1 MDDSADGDGSGD
13 SAGDDGSDDSD
24 DHGDGE
30 PWPVED
36 RETVFTSPWLS
47 VHRET
52 VRRPDGESGE
62 YYLGD
67 TGGDSVAVVAEHDDR
82 LVLVSEYRPKIRQRI
97 LSCPGGGVDDDET
110 PVEAARRELRE
121 ETGYEAGE
129 LRVLQTYWPTVA
141 VTMRRSI
148 VYATDLEPVGTDPD
162 DGEFIEVVELPVEE
176 AFERAREDNVP
187 GWFLTS
193 LLVARNDGL
202 L

>member
-1 MDDSADGDGSGD
+1 MDDSGGNEESGPSD
-13 SAGDDGSDDSD
+13 ARDD
-24 DHGDGE
+24 E

-47 VHRET
+47 VHRER
-52 VRRPDGESGE
+52 VRRPDGKTDE

-67 TGGDSVAVVAEHDDR
+67 TGSDSVAVVAVRDDH
-82 LVLVSEYRPKIRQRI
+82 LVLVSEYRPKIRQRV
-97 LSCPGGGVDDDET
+97 LSCPGGGRLDGEN
-110 PVEAARRELRE
+110 PIEAANRELRE
-121 ETGYEAGE
+121 ETGYEAGD

-176 AFERAREDNVP
+176 AFERAREDDVP

-193 LLVARNDGL
+193 LLVARDEGL

>member
-1 MDDSADGDGSGD
+1 MDDSAGGDAPGR
-13 SAGDDGSDDSD
+13 AD
-24 DHGDGE
+24 DHSDEE

-52 VRRPDGESGE
+52 VRRPDGETDD

-67 TGGDSVAVVAEHDDR
+67 PGHDSVAIVAEHDDN
-82 LVLVSEYRPKIRQRI
+82 LVLVSEYRPKLRQRV
-97 LSCPGGGVDDDET
+97 LSCPGGGVDDGES
-110 PVEAARRELRE
+110 PIGAARRELRE
-121 ETGYEAGE
+121 ETGYEAGD
-129 LRVLQTYWPTVA
+129 LAVLQTYWPTAA

-148 VYATDLEPVGTDPD
+148 VYATDLEPVGSDPD
-162 DGEFIEVVELPVEE
+162 DGEFIDVVEMPIEE
-176 AFERAREDNVP
+176 AFSRAREDDVP

-193 LLVARNDGL
+193 LLVARDEGL

>member
-1 MDDSADGDGSGD
+1 MDD
-13 SAGDDGSDDSD
+13 SAGDDESGASEKRAD
-24 DHGDGE
+24 E

-52 VRRPDGESGE
+52 VRRPDAETDD

-67 TGGDSVAVVAEHDDR
+67 PGHDSVAIVAEHDDN
-82 LVLVSEYRPKIRQRI
+82 LVLVSEYRPKIRQRV
-97 LSCPGGGVDDDET
+97 LSCPGGGISAGES

-129 LRVLQTYWPTVA
+129 LEVLQTYWPTVA
-141 VTMRRSI
+141 VSMRRSI

-162 DGEFIEVVELPVEE
+162 DGEFIEVVEMPIDE
-176 AFERAREDNVP
+176 AFERAREDDVP

-193 LLVARNDGL
+193 LLVARDDGL

>member
-1 MDDSADGDGSGD
+1 MDESPGAADADQPSGHT
-13 SAGDDGSDDSD
+13 DD
-24 DHGDGE
+24 E

-52 VRRPDGESGE
+52 VRRPDGDAAD
-62 YYLGD
+62 YYIGD
-67 TGGDSVAVVAEHDDR
+67 PGRDSVAIVALNDDH
-82 LVLVSEYRPKIRQRI
+82 LVLVSEYRPKLRQRV
-97 LSCPGGGVDDDET
+97 LSCPGGGIADGES
-110 PVEAARRELRE
+110 PIEAAKRELRE
-121 ETGYEAGE
+121 ETGYDAGE

-162 DGEFIEVVELPVEE
+162 EGEFIDVVELPVET
-176 AFERAREDNVP
+176 AFERAREDDVP

-193 LLVARNDGL
+193 LLVARDDGL

>member
-1 MDDSADGDGSGD
+1 MDDSASDADRGRNGGR
-13 SAGDDGSDDSD
+13 AGE
-24 DHGDGE
+24 E

-36 RETVFTSPWLS
+36 RETVFSSPWLS

-52 VRRPDGESGE
+52 VRRPDGETGE
-62 YYLGD
+62 YFLGD
-67 TGGDSVAVVAEHDDR
+67 TGGDSVAIVAVHDDQ
-82 LVLVSEYRPKIRQRI
+82 LVLVSEYRPKIQQRI
-97 LSCPGGGVDDDET
+97 LSCPGGGITDGES

-121 ETGYEAGE
+121 ETGYEAGT
-129 LRVLQTYWPTVA
+129 LQVLQTYWPTVA
-141 VTMRRSI
+141 VSMRRSI

-176 AFERAREDNVP
+176 AFERAREDDVP

-193 LLVARNDGL
+193 LLVARDDGL

>member
-1 MDDSADGDGSGD
+1 MDDSAEDEESGRSD
-13 SAGDDGSDDSD
+13 APVDD
-24 DHGDGE
+24 E

-52 VRRPDGESGE
+52 VRRPDGKTDD
-62 YYLGD
+62 YYIGD
-67 TGGDSVAVVAEHDDR
+67 PGRDSVAIVAVRDDQ
-82 LVLVSEYRPKIRQRI
+82 LVLVSEYRPKLRQRV
-97 LSCPGGGVDDDET
+97 LSCPGGGVTDGES
-110 PVEAARRELRE
+110 PVEAAKRELRE

-129 LRVLQTYWPTVA
+129 LEVLQTYWPTVA

-162 DGEFIEVVELPVEE
+162 DGEFIEVVELPIEE
-176 AFERAREDNVP
+176 AFERAREDDVP

-193 LLVARNDGL
+193 LLVARDDGL